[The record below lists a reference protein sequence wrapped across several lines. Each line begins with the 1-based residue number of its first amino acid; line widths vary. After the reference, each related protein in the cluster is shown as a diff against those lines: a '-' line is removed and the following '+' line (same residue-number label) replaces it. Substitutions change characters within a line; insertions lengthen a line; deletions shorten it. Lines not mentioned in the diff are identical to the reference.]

1 MRFLPAG
8 SGSMLVE
15 LADLDETL
23 ALQASLAAAP
33 LADIDEVTPGA
44 RTLLLRLRPG
54 AWRDPGRV
62 AAELFARDLTASARA
77 AGPLVDIPALYDG
90 EDLGEVADHLGV
102 TPEEVVRRHT
112 GSDYD
117 VAFIGFAPGFA
128 YLVGGEP
135 SLNVPRRRS
144 PRTRI
149 PAGSVA
155 LAGLFS
161 GVYPKDSPGGWQ
173 LIGRT
178 PLEMW
183 DPAREP
189 AALLQP
195 GARVRFRALRDRD
208 EFEAARESFAEPRR
222 SAPASPEPEAGGT
235 VLTLVEAPLPALVQD
250 LGRPGFAGQGV
261 SASGALDRAAL
272 RAANRIVGN
281 EPGRP
286 CLEIAGGGFV
296 FTSSGPAVVAVAG
309 APCALEIRAA
319 DGVPYPAAAYAPL
332 PLAAGD
338 RVALRAPER
347 GVRSYLA
354 ARGGFTVEPELGSA
368 STDTLARLGPAP
380 LQTGAR
386 LAIGTG
392 PAGPVALHETPAE
405 EPPATGDVVTLDV
418 VLGPRADWF
427 TAASLA
433 LLCEQDWEVTPRSDR
448 VGLRLAGER
457 ALGRADPTA
466 ELPSEGTATG
476 AIQVPH
482 DGQPVLFLAD
492 HPLTGGYPVIATVA
506 ERHLDRAGQI
516 PPGARIRFRALGPF
530 AEIVPTSDRIDA

>member
-33 LADIDEVTPGA
+33 IADIEEVVAGA
-44 RTLLLRLRPG
+44 RTLLLRLRPA

-62 AAELFARDLTASARA
+62 AAELRARDLTAGARA
-77 AGPLVDIPALYDG
+77 AGPLVEIPALYDG
-90 EDLGEVADHLGV
+90 EDLRAVADHLGV

-112 GSDYD
+112 GSDYH
-117 VAFIGFAPGFA
+117 VVFIGFAPGFA
-128 YLVGGEP
+128 YLAGGDP
-135 SLNVPRRRS
+135 GLNVPRRRS

-155 LAGLFS
+155 LAGVFS

-195 GARVRFRALRDRD
+195 GERVRFRALRDRD
-208 EFEAARESFAEPRR
+208 DFEATRASVVEPGRR
-222 SAPASPEPEAGGT
+222 APKSPEPGAT
-235 VLTLVEAPLPALVQD
+235 VLTVVEAPLPALFQD
-250 LGRPGFAGQGV
+250 LGRPGRAGQGV

-286 CLEIAGGGFV
+286 CIEIAGGIV
-296 FTSSGPAVVAVAG
+296 FTSSGPAVIAVAG
-309 APCALEIRAA
+309 APCAIEIRTA
-319 DGVPYPAAAYAPL
+319 DGVPYPTAAYAPL

-354 ARGGFTVEPELGSA
+354 ARGGFAVEPELGSA

-380 LQTGAR
+380 LQAGAR
-386 LAIGTG
+386 LAIGSDR
-392 PAGPVALHETPAE
+392 AGPVALHETPAE
-405 EPPATGDVVTLDV
+405 EPPAPGDVVTLDV

-433 LLCEQDWEVTPRSDR
+433 LLCDQDWEVTPRSDR

-457 ALGRADPTA
+457 ALDRADPA
-466 ELPSEGTATG
+466 IELPSEGAVTG